1 MSIEQ
6 RAKELISISI
16 GVSEGKIPEYQ
27 SNEAY
32 TSGTYDLLLLNQSD
46 AVSSFNLLQQLCYE
60 YKAIETAHKE
70 AYLGLLTQA
79 AHAAKTTEL
88 PIGMQNII
96 AANKE
101 LATTKGLVAWYR
113 IKV

>member
-6 RAKELISISI
+6 RAKELISISVEI
-16 GVSEGKIPEYQ
+16 SKGNIPEYQ
-27 SNEAY
+27 SNEIY
-32 TSGTYDLLLLNQSD
+32 TSGAYDLLLLNQSD
-46 AVSSFNLLQQLCYE
+46 AVNSFNLLQQLCNE
-60 YKAIETAHKE
+60 YKTIERANKE

-79 AHAAKTTEL
+79 AHAARTTEL

-96 AANKE
+96 TANKE
-101 LATTKGLVAWYR
+101 LAATKELAAWYR